1 MFYKFPLLLLVLKGK
16 GWTSNEKKATAG
28 VFCSTLSHR
37 VGALQISI
45 IVISIKGERV
55 NKQRKKSTEG
65 VLCSTLSHRVGALQ
79 IFIIVISIKG
89 ERVNRQ
95 QQQQKS
101 PLKSYCG
108 SYLYSSWPQHPVDG
122 RMSTTLFR
130 SILFIILWRRHFT
143 EQKSASSSLNSFFL
157 RTWGYSIFSLGTK
170 LLAKSS
176 SGILCSSAKS
186 LRALSRRVPFASI
199 ACSSSELR
207 ASTFRR
213 TSTKPHSI
221 GLTLARKSGWI
232 SFRNSSWSVNKTV
245 SAKTK
250 KKESNLVFYAQS
262 TVNQ

>member
-1 MFYKFPLLLLVLKGK
+1 MLYKFPLLLFVLKGK
-16 GWTSNEKKATAG
+16 GWTSNNNKKPTKG
-28 VFCSTLSHR
+28 ILCSTLSHR

-45 IVISIKGERV
+45 IDISIKGERV
-55 NKQRKKSTEG
+55 NKQ
-65 VLCSTLSHRVGALQ
+65 
-79 IFIIVISIKG
+79 
-89 ERVNRQ
+89 Q

-186 LRALSRRVPFASI
+186 LRALSRRVSFASI